1 MDLKTA
7 DQAWATDLPTG
18 VTQLRRPLKALAWLS
33 PDWAARFFFRQY
45 ATPRRRRLKSAHHAA
60 LAQARPAR
68 VRVSAYPW
76 ASNPLE
82 LSTYTWGSGPQTVVL
97 LSGWEGLALD
107 LYPLAQPLVAAGYQ
121 VLAVDWPAHGRSGG
135 RRTNLPQMVHALHQ
149 LLGQMPAPVAL
160 VGHSIGGLAAALCL
174 AWHPEVAVGQVAL
187 IASPASAQWFFERTF
202 DVLEAPQ
209 PLRARVYAHIHQHL
223 RRKVGQMSLR
233 GQAGALAR
241 RRVLYLA
248 DETDHIVPV
257 AHSRPELAALPGME
271 YHLVRSQGHFRL
283 LRDPQ
288 VGQIL
293 RQWLA
298 AGQV

>member
-1 MDLKTA
+1 MDIQTA
-7 DQAWATDLPTG
+7 NQAWAADLPTG
-18 VTQLRRPLKALAWLS
+18 VIQMRGPLKALAWLS

-45 ATPRRRRLKSAHHAA
+45 ATPRRRQWKAAHHEA

-68 VRVSAYPW
+68 ARVSAYPW
-76 ASNPLE
+76 ASDPLE
-82 LSTYTWGSGPQTVVL
+82 LATYTWGEGPQTIWL

-107 LYPLAQPLVAAGYQ
+107 LYPLVGPLVAAGYQ
-121 VLAVDWPAHGRSGG
+121 VRAVDWPAHGRSGG

-149 LLGQMPAPVAL
+149 LLGQGPAPVAL

-187 IASPASAQWFFERTF
+187 VASPTSAQWFFERTF
-202 DVLEAPQ
+202 DVLEAPA
-209 PLRARVYAHIHQHL
+209 PLRARVYVHIHAHL
-223 RRKVGQMSLR
+223 RREVGQMSLV
-233 GQAGALAR
+233 GQAEALAR

-257 AHSRPELAALPGME
+257 AHSRPALAALPGAE
-271 YHLVRSQGHFRL
+271 YHTLRSQGHFRL

-288 VGQIL
+288 VGQL
-293 RQWLA
+293 LVRWLA
-298 AGQV
+298 RK